1 MKLRDSF
8 ATLVLVGAVGASLA
22 GVPAAQASAPPAA
35 AGPSASAAGH
45 QYAAGYQY
53 ATGKVTSRHKL
64 AIRSKPTTHS
74 KRVGW
79 LKPGQRFYIKCWT
92 RGQKVRHT
100 RVWYR
105 MGYSSPKD
113 YVSGAYVKI
122 VKGKV
127 SRC

>member
-1 MKLRDSF
+1 MKLRHSF
-8 ATLVLVGAVGASLA
+8 ATLLLA
-22 GVPAAQASAPPAA
+22 GSVAAGLADAPAAQASAPPAA
-35 AGPSASAAGH
+35 EGASTPAA
-45 QYAAGYQY
+45 AAYQY

-64 AIRSKPTTHS
+64 AIRSRPTTHS

-79 LKPGQRFYIKCWT
+79 LKPGQRFFVKCWT

-127 SRC
+127 RHC

>member
-1 MKLRDSF
+1 MKLRHSF
-8 ATLVLVGAVGASLA
+8 ATLLLAGAVGAGLT
-22 GVPAAQASAPPAA
+22 GPPAA
-35 AGPSASAAGH
+35 HASTSPEATSASAA
-45 QYAAGYQY
+45 YQY

-79 LKPGQRFYIKCWT
+79 LKPGQRFSIKCWT
-92 RGQKVRHT
+92 RGQKIRHT

-127 SRC
+127 HHC